1 MDSNTV
7 EQFSVSYL
15 KLAIA
20 KCEHLNPLIDSNDK
34 TLSWDGY
41 IELYN
46 HGGNKKANFIGK
58 CPIQVKGKTFAKKD
72 FKSKTV
78 SYSVDA
84 YDLKN
89 YLTDGGVIYFVVGI
103 SGTNSEKYQIYFN
116 SLLPFDIHRIFQK
129 KDGQKTYSIH
139 LEKFPKEC
147 NQIEEIFQD
156 FLFHSRQQ
164 TGKPFLGNLN
174 LMQSTEKATYSI
186 LTKSIPEIFDGKPK
200 YIYKNLPHDVL
211 VPVEKIT
218 LEKINVANASFDVM
232 IDDKVYFRNVEISLT
247 KGNIVSGVVLNEGLR
262 IKVNKKNDT
271 ATVKSTKKCTIPQYL
286 KNLEFLIALS
296 TGRTLKIGTFAI
308 GTNPKMKD
316 DLSRLKSE
324 LNIYQKIECLF
335 ERLNINKK
343 LKVEEISDSM
353 FKKIDFLFRAV
364 IEEQT
369 FEVKNAESAMGTFAV
384 GSLKLFMLR
393 IRNDEDKIVYKNPF
407 EMNNA
412 KCEMSMG
419 EGCDRFKSSLFVKFI
434 EKDFLKYD
442 NLDYVAMTE
451 AVISVQYS
459 DLYGE
464 AVNSFILNL
473 LSAYDKEKNM
483 DMLDCA
489 ISVATWLYKNSNSE
503 VNLINKMQSIYRKR
517 ILTESERESMIEIQD
532 SKSDEPEIVICCSI
546 LLGEKDRYD
555 YCLKKLSKV
564 RRKNFLKY
572 PISHLMK

>member
-1 MDSNTV
+1 M
-7 EQFSVSYL
+7 
-15 KLAIA
+15 
-20 KCEHLNPLIDSNDK
+20 
-34 TLSWDGY
+34 
-41 IELYN
+41 
-46 HGGNKKANFIGK
+46 
-58 CPIQVKGKTFAKKD
+58 
-72 FKSKTV
+72 
-78 SYSVDA
+78 
-84 YDLKN
+84 
-89 YLTDGGVIYFVVGI
+89 
-103 SGTNSEKYQIYFN
+103 
-116 SLLPFDIHRIFQK
+116 
-129 KDGQKTYSIH
+129 
-139 LEKFPKEC
+139 EKFPKEC

-164 TGKPFLGNLN
+164 TGKLFLGNLK

-186 LTKSIPEIFDGKPK
+186 LTKSVSEILDGKPK

-218 LEKINVANASFDVM
+218 LEEINVANASVDVM

-271 ATVKSTKKCTIPQYL
+271 ATIKSTKKCTIPQYL

-324 LNIYQKIECLF
+324 LNVYQKIECLF
-335 ERLNINKK
+335 ERLNIKKK

-353 FKKIDFLFRAV
+353 LKKIGFLFRAV

-412 KCEMSMG
+412 KCEKM
-419 EGCDRFKSSLFVKFI
+419 
-434 EKDFLKYD
+434 
-442 NLDYVAMTE
+442 
-451 AVISVQYS
+451 YS
-459 DLYGE
+459 
-464 AVNSFILNL
+464 
-473 LSAYDKEKNM
+473 
-483 DMLDCA
+483 
-489 ISVATWLYKNSNSE
+489 
-503 VNLINKMQSIYRKR
+503 
-517 ILTESERESMIEIQD
+517 
-532 SKSDEPEIVICCSI
+532 
-546 LLGEKDRYD
+546 
-555 YCLKKLSKV
+555 
-564 RRKNFLKY
+564 
-572 PISHLMK
+572 